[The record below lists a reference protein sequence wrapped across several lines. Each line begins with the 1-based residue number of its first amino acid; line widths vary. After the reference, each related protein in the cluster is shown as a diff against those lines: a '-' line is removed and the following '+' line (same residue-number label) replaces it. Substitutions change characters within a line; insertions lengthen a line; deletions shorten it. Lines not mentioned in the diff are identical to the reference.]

1 LLPLLSTDHQQQ
13 SQWAR
18 SKTST
23 TVQERVCTKW
33 AEHDCHHQVA
43 AAAAFELW
51 PIEQDLSSAKVEAM
65 GFGVNANVEF
75 ERQDWEV
82 NNLAADL
89 AWVPATDP
97 NAD

>member
-1 LLPLLSTDHQQQ
+1 
-13 SQWAR
+13 
-18 SKTST
+18 
-23 TVQERVCTKW
+23 
-33 AEHDCHHQVA
+33 
-43 AAAAFELW
+43 LW